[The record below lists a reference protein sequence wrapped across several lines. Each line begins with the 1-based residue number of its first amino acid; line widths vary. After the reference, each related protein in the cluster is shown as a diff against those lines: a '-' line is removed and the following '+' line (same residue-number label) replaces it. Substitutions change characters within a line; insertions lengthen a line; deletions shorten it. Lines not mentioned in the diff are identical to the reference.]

1 MPRECHI
8 FAHIASSTTLCLMI
22 RPPRTVDALLTIQPW
37 IAAAVE
43 SGLSAV
49 AVSIGAEWLD
59 AFALAFCDGEHAVR
73 ASVGGY
79 IADVGCCGS
88 GCGEEGGEEE
98 MEEEWLHDGINYGC
112 CVSGVVCRL
121 SSRSAD

>member
-1 MPRECHI
+1 
-8 FAHIASSTTLCLMI
+8 MI
-22 RPPRTVDALLTIQPW
+22 RPPRTIHALLTKLPW

-73 ASVGGY
+73 ASVVGY

-88 GCGEEGGEEE
+88 GCGEEGVEEE
-98 MEEEWLHDGINYGC
+98 MEEEWLHDGIWW
-112 CVSGVVCRL
+112 VPSGVGSQL
-121 SSRSAD
+121 SATIYDVTESMNDREIATPRSAN